1 MMQFYNRYQTFLV
14 EGEQTTVPFVTL
26 PRRSSDQNYIYKKNK
41 SRLDKISFEKYGTPT
56 FGWLIMMANPKYGG
70 LEWNIN
76 DGDPIV
82 IPFPLVQALQDY
94 KSALDTHFFYYGR

>member
-1 MMQFYNRYQTFLV
+1 MQFYNRYQTFLV
-14 EGEQTTVPFVTL
+14 EGQQTTVPFVVL
-26 PRRSSDQNYIYKKNK
+26 PKRSSDQSYIYKKNR

-70 LEWNIN
+70 LEWNIK
-76 DGDPIV
+76 DGDPITV
-82 IPFPLVQALQDY
+82 PFPLVQALQDY

>member
-1 MMQFYNRYQTFLV
+1 MQFYNRYQTFLV
-14 EGEQTTVPFVTL
+14 EGQQTTVPFVTM
-26 PRRSSDQNYIYKKNK
+26 PKRSSDQSYIYKKNR

-70 LEWNIN
+70 LEWNIK
-76 DGDPIV
+76 DGDPIT